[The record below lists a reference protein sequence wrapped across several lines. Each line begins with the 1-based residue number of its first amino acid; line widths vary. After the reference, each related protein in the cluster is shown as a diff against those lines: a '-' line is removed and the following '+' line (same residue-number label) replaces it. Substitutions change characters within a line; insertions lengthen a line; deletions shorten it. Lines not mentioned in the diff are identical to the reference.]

1 MAMDGMGEIGNW
13 ETILSFWGPA
23 YFRVHLLLVFLD
35 RIIEDSK

>member
-1 MAMDGMGEIGNW
+1 MAMDGMGEFGNW
-13 ETILSFWGPA
+13 ETILSFS